1 LGIWYVFR
9 WQGLSAE
16 SKQGNIVIEQKL
28 NEFFGDA
35 EASGFGTG
43 WWSGVLSA
51 FFGALSFGGVLCLHF
66 PQLLSSPELR
76 PHYPMHTM
84 RVLIQ
89 CLVAAA
95 IVFGIISSVLRKKKV
110 LALTGMMFALAAAAL
125 GGSSVPINEPLDDGP
140 ALGLDWFLL
149 DMFLMALIYVPLERL
164 WPQYAKQG
172 TFRAQWTL
180 DVVYFMSTHIPL
192 QVLSFLVLLP
202 ATQATKYLAVPALQE
217 FVARLPWLLQLL
229 LAIVVADVAE
239 YFIHL
244 ALHKVPFLW
253 RFHAV
258 HHSSKALDWIAGS
271 RSHFVDDTLVR
282 GFILVPLMLGFSQSI
297 IVGYLIFVT
306 LHATWTHCNF
316 GPNVKWLEK
325 YLVMPRYHHWHHS
338 SQKEAI
344 DRNFAIHFPWI
355 DRLFG
360 TFHFPDNW
368 PEFYGL
374 DGEEISRSF
383 LRQTIDPFITRRKTP
398 SRN

>member
-1 LGIWYVFR
+1 
-9 WQGLSAE
+9 
-16 SKQGNIVIEQKL
+16 
-28 NEFFGDA
+28 
-35 EASGFGTG
+35 
-43 WWSGVLSA
+43 
-51 FFGALSFGGVLCLHF
+51 
-66 PQLLSSPELR
+66 
-76 PHYPMHTM
+76 
-84 RVLIQ
+84 
-89 CLVAAA
+89 
-95 IVFGIISSVLRKKKV
+95 
-110 LALTGMMFALAAAAL
+110 
-125 GGSSVPINEPLDDGP
+125 
-140 ALGLDWFLL
+140 
-149 DMFLMALIYVPLERL
+149 VPLERL

-172 TFRAQWTL
+172 TFREQWTL
-180 DVVYFMSTHIPL
+180 DVVYFMSTHIPI
-192 QVLSFLVLLP
+192 QILSFLVLLP
-202 ATQATKYLAVPALQE
+202 ATEASKYLAVPALQE
-217 FVARLPWLLQLL
+217 SVARLPWLVQLL

-297 IVGYLIFVT
+297 IVAYLIFVT

-316 GPNVKWLEK
+316 RPNVKWLEK

-360 TFHFPDNW
+360 TFHFPEEW
-368 PEFYGL
+368 PESYGL
-374 DGEEISRSF
+374 DGEEISKSF

-398 SRN
+398 ARD

>member
-1 LGIWYVFR
+1 
-9 WQGLSAE
+9 
-16 SKQGNIVIEQKL
+16 VIEQKL

-35 EASGFGTG
+35 ESTGFGTG

-51 FFGALSFGGVLCLHF
+51 FLGALSFGGVLCLHF

-84 RVLIQ
+84 RILIE
-89 CLVAAA
+89 CLIVSA
-95 IVFGIISSVLRKKKV
+95 ILFGIVSSILRKKKV
-110 LALTGMMFALAAAAL
+110 LALTGLMCALAATAL
-125 GGSSVPINEPLDDGP
+125 GGSSVQINQALHDGP

-149 DMFLMALIYVPLERL
+149 DMFLMALIYVPLERM
-164 WPQYAKQG
+164 WPQYPKQG
-172 TFRAQWTL
+172 TFRTQWTV

-192 QVLSFLVLLP
+192 QILSFLVLLP
-202 ATQATKYLAVPALQE
+202 ATQASKYLAVPAVQE
-217 FVARLPWLLQLL
+217 FVARMPWILQLL
-229 LAIVVADVAE
+229 LAIVVADIAE
-239 YFIHL
+239 YLIHL

-297 IVGYLIFVT
+297 ILAYLIFVT

-316 GPNVKWLEK
+316 SPNAKWLEK

-344 DRNFAIHFPWI
+344 DKNFAIHFPWI
-355 DRLFG
+355 DKLFG
-360 TFHFPDNW
+360 TCHFPDEW
-368 PEFYGL
+368 PESYGL
-374 DGEEISRSF
+374 DGEEISKSF
-383 LRQTIDPFITRRKTP
+383 FRQTIDPFITGRKST
-398 SRN
+398 SRG